1 MELAHS
7 LLAGNRRA
15 LARGITIAETGGAPA
30 RELLSAV
37 YRITGR
43 AHIVGITG
51 APGAGKS
58 TLVNAWRCTGAAP
71 ARRSAS
77 SRSIPTSPFS
87 GGAILGDRIRM
98 QPLGGDPGIFIR
110 SMASRGRLGGIA
122 RATGDAIDL
131 LDAAGFEIVLVETVG
146 AGQSEVEIA
155 SAAQTTL
162 VIEVPGMGDD
172 VQAIKAGILEIADIF
187 VVNKADR
194 EGADATDPPAAR
206 HAAPGRP
213 AARWLGAADCA
224 GGGHARQGIAEIA
237 AAIERHRAHLRASG
251 QQATRDRDRA
261 GREFQLIVQEAAL
274 ERLRA
279 RYAGAAWEALVDR
292 IAAREIDPYTAA
304 AELLEF
310 NGFLFFVGSFF
321 ARTGEKRTYKSR
333 CVRLNHGNNQR
344 LLIVLA
350 RNRTDGGLVWP
361 LQI

>member
-1 MELAHS
+1 VELAHS

-30 RELLSAV
+30 HELLAAV
-37 YRITGR
+37 YASTGR
-43 AHIVGITG
+43 AHIIGVTG

-58 TLVNAWRCTGAAP
+58 TLVNSLALHWRRAGKTIGIIAVDP
-71 ARRSAS
+71 S
-77 SRSIPTSPFS
+77 SPFS

-122 RATGDAIDL
+122 RATGDTIAL

-155 SAAQTTL
+155 GAAQTTL

-172 VQAIKAGILEIADIF
+172 VQSIKAGILEIADIF

-194 EGADATDPPAAR
+194 EGADGLISQLRAMLRLGGPP
-206 HAAPGRP
+206 PDGWEPPIIP
-213 AARWLGAADCA
+213 AVAMRE
-224 GGGHARQGIAEIA
+224 QGTAELA
-237 AAIERHRAHLRASG
+237 AAVERHRTHLHASG
-251 QQATRDRDRA
+251 QQAARDRDRA
-261 GREFQLIVQEAAL
+261 GREFQLIIQEAAL

-279 RYAGAAWEALVDR
+279 RFAGAAWEALVDQ

-304 AELLEF
+304 AELL
-310 NGFLFFVGSFF
+310 
-321 ARTGEKRTYKSR
+321 A
-333 CVRLNHGNNQR
+333 
-344 LLIVLA
+344 
-350 RNRTDGGLVWP
+350 P
-361 LQI
+361 